1 MSASGGVSRDYLTKM
16 AFAAWLSASLKESGM
31 PGAELARRMTVIGH
45 KMDRQIVYRM
55 TRALRGATPEE
66 IAAIT
71 AILNP
76 REPYRGPMP
85 IEQSAEPPPAP
96 VSSKTNGDHEMG
108 LFDVETLRQTI
119 MGALLSPGAPLPLAQ
134 QLAED

>member
-1 MSASGGVSRDYLTKM
+1 MSASEGARDYLTKM
-16 AFAAWLSASLKESGM
+16 AFAAWLSASLEESGM

-55 TRALRGATPEE
+55 TRALRGATPDE

-76 REPYRGPMP
+76 KEPYRGPQMP
-85 IEQSAEPPPAP
+85 IDQPSEPSHPP
-96 VSSKTNGDHEMG
+96 VS
-108 LFDVETLRQTI
+108 V
-119 MGALLSPGAPLPLAQ
+119 
-134 QLAED
+134 